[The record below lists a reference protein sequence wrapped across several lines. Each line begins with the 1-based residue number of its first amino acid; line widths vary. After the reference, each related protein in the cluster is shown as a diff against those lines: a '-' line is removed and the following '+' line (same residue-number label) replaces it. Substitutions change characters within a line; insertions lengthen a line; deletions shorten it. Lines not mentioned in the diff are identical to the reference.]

1 MRKLL
6 ILTLVLGMASMAS
19 ATMTLVVGSSGT
31 QGVAP
36 TSYYDPVDT
45 QLNILPSD
53 YLWVGVYNDTDGVA
67 GVDNQQGQYF
77 MGIVTPDPATWTGAW
92 IQYEQ
97 PSGPLVPGATDN
109 AYMGPTVVGQP
120 TPIDMWNLAL
130 TNGVP
135 LDLNLIGVLDAK
147 ELHCEELGDV
157 HVTLFS
163 AQMQPIDTITIHQ
176 NIPEPITMALLGL
189 GGLFL
194 RRRK

>member
-19 ATMTLVVGSSGT
+19 ATMTLVVGQSGT

-36 TSYYDPVDT
+36 AGDGYYDPVDT

-53 YLWVGVYNDTDGVA
+53 YLWVGVYNDTDGVSGA
-67 GVDNQQGQYF
+67 NEQGQFF

-92 IQYEQ
+92 AQYK
-97 PSGPLVPGATDN
+97 PPLVPGAPDN
-109 AYMGPTVVGQP
+109 AYMGPTPVGQP

-130 TNGVP
+130 TDGVP
-135 LDLNLIGVLDAK
+135 LNFNLIGVLDAK

-157 HVTLFS
+157 HVTLFN
-163 AQMQPIDTITIHQ
+163 AGMVPIDTITIHQ
-176 NIPEPITMALLGL
+176 IPEPITMALLGL